1 MEVILYTIPEAAK
14 LLYTSN
20 PGVYRL
26 INKGKL
32 GYVDFTGCRR
42 IPKTEVDRLLNDIK
56 YKK

>member
-14 LLYTSN
+14 LLYTSRT
-20 PGVYRL
+20 GVYRL

-32 GYVDFTGCRR
+32 GYVDFTDCMR
-42 IPKTEVDRLLNDIK
+42 IPKTEIDRLLNDIK